1 MVRDKRTG
9 KTKGYGFVSFKDPND
24 YVRAMREMNGQ
35 CLLPPASLQSGETL
49 TSGSAALLRQVRGQ
63 PSHQAEE
70 EHVEGPQHGRG
81 PQEAEG
87 EEEAGPPMK
96 QHAELGCFYL
106 HQEVIVCFCA
116 PPSNKAIDTLNI

>member
-35 CLLPPASLQSGETL
+35 WPRPPAAPQCGETL
-49 TSGSAALLRQVRGQ
+49 TSASAAPLRQVRGQ
-63 PSHQAEE
+63 PSHQAAE

-87 EEEAGPPMK
+87 EEEAGPAVSREDLDGTSAAPTSTTD
-96 QHAELGCFYL
+96 GCVFL
-106 HQEVIVCFCA
+106 C
-116 PPSNKAIDTLNI
+116 PPPNKAIDP